1 MLDLWA
7 ASRDIDISKTQGD
20 DAPQN
25 GTAER
30 AVRYIKMRTR
40 ILLAQAKELSGLS
53 DDVLRSLWPYAAE
66 TPSVVR
72 FGSKV
77 FTKRKGYGQG
87 GRTDLLPKW
96 VEGVYLGPARAV
108 PGGHL
113 VLTDEGNL
121 WYTTNIPA
129 PAAEEGGSDADSE
142 LPAHPPVRRV
152 RGKSSI
158 VELAGGVNWSATRV

>member
-1 MLDLWA
+1 MWPFPVNKIHADRARAYNAKMLDLWA

-66 TPSVVR
+66 TASAQQQAEVWGQPSPSVVR

-96 VEGVYLGPARAV
+96 VEGV
-108 PGGHL
+108 
-113 VLTDEGNL
+113 
-121 WYTTNIPA
+121 
-129 PAAEEGGSDADSE
+129 
-142 LPAHPPVRRV
+142 
-152 RGKSSI
+152 
-158 VELAGGVNWSATRV
+158 

>member
-1 MLDLWA
+1 M
-7 ASRDIDISKTQGD
+7 
-20 DAPQN
+20 
-25 GTAER
+25 
-30 AVRYIKMRTR
+30 
-40 ILLAQAKELSGLS
+40 AQAQELSGLS

-66 TPSVVR
+66 TASAQQQAEVWGQPSPSVVR

-87 GRTDLLPKW
+87 GRTDLLAE
-96 VEGVYLGPARAV
+96 VGLRVSNLGPARAV